1 VNAIKELRL
10 PSSDDA
16 GSLDRGRPDEL
27 SDGLL
32 ALLGSSDAR
41 IVVCDVA
48 SLVRAD
54 LGTVDAL
61 ARLELTARR
70 QGARLVLIR
79 VRDDLRRLVAFAG
92 LRDVLRVE
100 EALGLER
107 EREPEER
114 EQVRGVEEEARPDDP
129 AL

>member
-1 VNAIKELRL
+1 L

-16 GSLDRGRPDEL
+16 GPLDRELSIRL

-32 ALLGSSDAR
+32 ALLGSTDAR

-100 EALGLER
+100 EALGLEP
-107 EREPEER
+107 ERQTEER
-114 EQVRGVEEEARPDDP
+114 EQMRGVEEETDADDP